1 MRIHLAIASFL
12 AITCFAAV
20 AQEKPTVTPM
30 PVVVVSEPVQTA
42 PAAPVFGTK
51 LMLPNADGSKTHEY
65 VLADFAVSI
74 AAGMSYSGGDP
85 RGEVSATLSLAGGLD
100 DVLLQWASQA
110 TIASQ
115 RSRKITVT
123 SDKPDAPKVYELDG
137 ARVLGLNLT
146 GGSYNAMSLQVG
158 LTTLTID
165 GVKMN

>member
-1 MRIHLAIASFL
+1 MRIRLAIASVL
-12 AITCFAAV
+12 AIICSPAV
-20 AQEKPTVTPM
+20 AQEKPNVTLM
-30 PVVVVSEPVQTA
+30 PAVVYEPAPTA
-42 PAAPVFGTK
+42 PIAPVFVTK
-51 LMLPNADGSKTHEY
+51 LVLPDADGSQTHEY

-74 AAGMSYSGGDP
+74 AAGMSYNGGDP

-100 DVLLQWASQA
+100 AVLLQWASQA
-110 TIASQ
+110 TIAEQ
-115 RSRKITVT
+115 RSRKLTVT
-123 SDKPDAPKVYELDG
+123 SNKPDAPRVYELDG

>member
-1 MRIHLAIASFL
+1 MRIYLAIASVL
-12 AITCFAAV
+12 AITCSATV
-20 AQEKPTVTPM
+20 AQEKQTVTPM
-30 PVVVVSEPVQTA
+30 PVVIVSEPASVA
-42 PAAPVFGTK
+42 PAAPVFVTK
-51 LMLPNADGSKTHEY
+51 LVLPNADASQTHEY
-65 VLADFAVSI
+65 VLSDFAVSI

-85 RGEVSATLSLAGGLD
+85 RGEVSATLTVAGGLD

-110 TIASQ
+110 TIAEQ
-115 RSRKITVT
+115 RSRKLKIK

-146 GGSYNAMSLQVG
+146 GGSYNAMSLQIG

>member
-1 MRIHLAIASFL
+1 MPIRLTICFIFAIISS
-12 AITCFAAV
+12 AAV

-30 PVVVVSEPVQTA
+30 PVAIISDPA
-42 PAAPVFGTK
+42 PAAPAFVTK
-51 LMLPNADGSKTHEY
+51 LMLPNADGSQTHEY
-65 VLADFAVSI
+65 VLADFALSI

-115 RSRKITVT
+115 RSRKLTVT

>member
-1 MRIHLAIASFL
+1 MRIRLAIASVL
-12 AITCFAAV
+12 AITCSTAV

-30 PVVVVSEPVQTA
+30 PVVIVSEPAATA
-42 PAAPVFGTK
+42 PVAPVFVTK
-51 LMLPNADGSKTHEY
+51 LVLPNADGSQMHEY
-65 VLADFAVSI
+65 VLSDFALSI

-110 TIASQ
+110 TITSQ
-115 RSRKITVT
+115 RSRKIRVT